1 MDLLLQYIGYK
12 VGFRVT
18 KYITIEFRSGSLNKQ
33 LSLLVS
39 HNISNSL
46 GKDTNIDLDFN
57 LSNYHILIYKV
68 KRCQY
73 VA

>member
-33 LSLLVS
+33 LFLLVS
-39 HNISNSL
+39 HNVSNSL
-46 GKDTNIDLDFN
+46 GKDTNIDLN

-68 KRCQY
+68 KRCQS